1 MKKLFLTSAGF
12 INQEIIKVF
21 LAELSKPISDTRI
34 LVVAYAQNS
43 NEEFYIN
50 ESKEELKRIGFVNI
64 TTVNMTGSIDIDSLV
79 NFDVIYVC
87 GGNTFAILNKIRET
101 KLDVFII
108 SQVSAGAIY
117 VGVSAGSIIAGPD
130 IEIAGW
136 GSEGDKNE
144 INLKDL
150 KGFNFIDI
158 AVFPHFHEELRGE
171 VREFRK
177 KVNYKVIELTNDQVV
192 CVKDDMAKI
201 IGSYFPFKS
210 FRLGNN

>member
-43 NEEFYIN
+43 NEEFYVN

-64 TTVNMTGSIDIDSLV
+64 ATVNMIGSIDIDSLG

-108 SQVSAGAIY
+108 FQVNEGAIY

-150 KGFNFIDI
+150 KSFNFIDI

-171 VREFRK
+171 VDEFRK
-177 KVNYKVIELTNDQVV
+177 KVNYQVV
-192 CVKDDMAKI
+192 EITDDQAVFVKGKNVRL
-201 IGSYFPFKS
+201 IGSEKKDLYEPIA
-210 FRLGNN
+210 